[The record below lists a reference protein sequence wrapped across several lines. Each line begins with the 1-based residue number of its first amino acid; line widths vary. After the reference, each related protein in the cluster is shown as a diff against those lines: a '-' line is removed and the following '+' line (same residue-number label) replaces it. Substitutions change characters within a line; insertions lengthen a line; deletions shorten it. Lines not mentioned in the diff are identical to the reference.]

1 MTRPKYPIDR
11 QYSRASILQ
20 CPSCEGINIALT
32 SPSGRVACNAC
43 GRVGVIVNDGIAW
56 EFGTGKKITGKRDTS
71 SIELR

>member
-1 MTRPKYPIDR
+1 MTKPKYERDR

-43 GRVGVIVNDGIAW
+43 GRAGVIVNDGIAW
-56 EFGTGKKITGKRDTS
+56 EFGTGKRITGQLRSDH
-71 SIELR
+71 IERR

>member
-1 MTRPKYPIDR
+1 MTKPKYEVDR
-11 QYSRASILQ
+11 QFSRASILQ

-56 EFGTGKKITGKRDTS
+56 EFGTGKKLTGKLRTDG
-71 SIELR
+71 IERR